1 MKRFRLIIQC
11 HPAIEIADIFQN
23 VLNTALMYFLSFQ
36 FGDLELRKRFGTSP
50 IHTTIDLCFVNNLL
64 VRRFTTGSSG
74 PGVLTAADA
83 NSRTG
88 EVITQTTTQCPHQD
102 ASIRACRIQGQG
114 QSSSGSG
121 GILEYCFECER
132 FRIYDVSARKSIAV
146 TCEDQRIRP
155 YTMCKGPQNS
165 LLIYDNARASIVE
178 FTFNNSQLCYPR
190 PVWSE
195 DPLVKSICYNEHN
208 GILAALSISR
218 SGSAKI
224 TGINL
229 ATGHKLWHRCS
240 VPNSRYVCS
249 GNEAIFISGYGND
262 VTVLDAADGFY
273 MGTILGNEHLGQIHK
288 VVCSEEH
295 DKLAALHENGQLTCY
310 SLRKKHVH

>member
-1 MKRFRLIIQC
+1 
-11 HPAIEIADIFQN
+11 
-23 VLNTALMYFLSFQ
+23 MYFLSFQ
-36 FGDLELRKRFGTSP
+36 SCDLELIQRFSTSLLHSTMG
-50 IHTTIDLCFVNNLL
+50 ISFVNDLL

-74 PGVLTAADA
+74 PGVLMAADA
-83 NSRTG
+83 NGRTG
-88 EVITQTTTQCPHQD
+88 QVIAKITTQCPHQD

-114 QSSSGSG
+114 QSCSGRED
-121 GILEYCFECER
+121 ILEYCFVCKL
-132 FRIYDVSARKSIAV
+132 FRVYNVSARKSIAV
-146 TCEDQRIRP
+146 TCEDERIRP

-165 LLIYDNARASIVE
+165 LLIYDNASASILE
-178 FTFNNSQLCYPR
+178 FTFNNSRLCNRR

-195 DPLVKSICYNEHN
+195 DSPVKSICYNEHN
-208 GILAALSISR
+208 GIMAALSISG

-273 MGTILGNEHLGQIHK
+273 LGTILGNEHLGHIHK